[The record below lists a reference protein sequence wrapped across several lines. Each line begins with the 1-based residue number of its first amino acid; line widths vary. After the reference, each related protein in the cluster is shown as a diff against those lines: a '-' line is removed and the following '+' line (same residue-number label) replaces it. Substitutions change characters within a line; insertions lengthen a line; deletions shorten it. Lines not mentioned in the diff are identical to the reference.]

1 MNDGRLRLRVDK
13 VSANNAVLTAL
24 TAGTI
29 SQEKAVVIKGKD
41 YPLPILDDYDREAL
55 KFAVEVGMD
64 YVGIS
69 HVRSSDDIEEVRAEL
84 RRLGG
89 DWVKLVAKIEGP
101 DAVRNMRDVIC
112 ASDYVMVARGDLGMH
127 FDLEEIPRI
136 QSSIIREAQR
146 CGVPTMVATQLL
158 ESMIEQPVPTRAEVV
173 DITNAV
179 MEGVDSLLLTGGETA
194 VGKYLWRLC
203 SG

>member
-1 MNDGRLRLRVDK
+1 M
-13 VSANNAVLTAL
+13 
-24 TAGTI
+24 
-29 SQEKAVVIKGKD
+29 
-41 YPLPILDDYDREAL
+41 
-55 KFAVEVGMD
+55 
-64 YVGIS
+64 
-69 HVRSSDDIEEVRAEL
+69 
-84 RRLGG
+84 
-89 DWVKLVAKIEGP
+89 AKIEGP

-112 ASDYVMVARGDLGMH
+112 ASDYVMVARGGDLGMH

-136 QSSIIREAQR
+136 QSSIIREAQK

-194 VGKYLWRLC
+194 VGKYPVDAVQWLRRVATEYEDDVRIDRDVMANLTDRLAL
-203 SG
+203 GIVQLARTLVLRL